1 MSGAG
6 FLAGTMSPAHTPAI
20 RDRVCSPTTDRSTAS
35 TLLRRGGG
43 RDGDLPPGVEGLLDE
58 PLDART
64 AREPALVDQ
73 LDVDLALAL
82 VRGDDLLVEL
92 VPGAE
97 VDLGVGGEVAAH
109 PLLAP
114 ADLEQDGV
122 LLLGPAEREAQLLE
136 GLVEGHEVA
145 VALGVGQH
153 AVAVEDQRPGHA
165 VTTLAAAPALPS
177 WSHVLA
183 DGALHGLGDLVEH
196 LHRLPLPLR
205 LRLGDVRLGRPHV
218 GRASAWSTG

>member
-6 FLAGTMSPAHTPAI
+6 FLAAHDVARPHA
-20 RDRVCSPTTDRSTAS
+20 RHPRPG
-35 TLLRRGGG
+35 LLADDGPQHRLDAPRRGGG
-43 RDGDLPPGVEGLLDE
+43 GDGDLPPGVEGLLDE

-64 AREPALVDQ
+64 ARQPALVDQ

-114 ADLEQDGV
+114 TDLQQDGV
-122 LLLGPAEREAQLLE
+122 LVLGPAEREAQLLE
-136 GLVEGHEVA
+136 GLVEGDEVA

-153 AVAVEDQRPGHA
+153 AVAVEDQCPALDVAAHA
-165 VTTLAAAPALPS
+165 DTAVFAAPALPS
-177 WSHVLA
+177 CCMCSMTVAFTAAVMSSNIFTGSH
-183 DGALHGLGDLVEH
+183 
-196 LHRLPLPLR
+196 LPLTS
-205 LRLGDVRLGRPHV
+205 
-218 GRASAWSTG
+218 ASAMCAWAARM